1 MAYLETDHGFGDIMR
16 AIATSDLP
24 IDRYFVEQ
32 NSEATGV
39 DFYAPPSGPGPELVG
54 KWVAGGV
61 ADRGRGMA
69 FAAPLAPGQTETAR
83 QFAREAYT
91 ERGADMD
98 AARSSEGLT
107 REELF
112 SSR

>member
-1 MAYLETDHGFGDIMR
+1 
-16 AIATSDLP
+16 
-24 IDRYFVEQ
+24 
-32 NSEATGV
+32 
-39 DFYAPPSGPGPELVG
+39 
-54 KWVAGGV
+54 
-61 ADRGRGMA
+61 MA

-91 ERGADMD
+91 ERGAEMD